1 MKLGTRGRVG
11 LLLAVMI
18 VAVVVGLVIGGG
30 GYRAPAPG
38 ITDAGPLV
46 SWSLPIVRS
55 LALAAG
61 VATCG
66 WLLYAAFLGA
76 QKPGGLLGAGGRDDV
91 RRASTAALVWAVA
104 SWVTGLLTLANVL
117 GTPLAET
124 LNPSVVAT
132 YAWDV
137 TSVRAFTLGGLIA
150 LGVWVGVRRVESL
163 AGAAGW
169 LVLAAGAMALVPL
182 SGHAAG
188 LGSHGLA
195 LVSGVVHTLAATAW
209 VGGLL
214 ALAVHA
220 WRNDPGVIQGARRFS
235 AVALTSVAALALTG
249 IGNAVTRM
257 NGWGQLVSTDY
268 GRIVLLK
275 VVALV
280 VLVVV
285 AALVRRR
292 LLAVPGAAGDQVG
305 IPDDSATDER
315 LAGAQTAGAAD
326 ATPATISR
334 GRITALIGFE
344 LAVMALATGLAVALT
359 RTPYPRPIT
368 DAANL
373 AESLLG
379 RPIPPAPD
387 ASSVILGFSFEPVTM
402 VASLVAAGL
411 YVAGVMRVRARGD
424 RWPVGRLISWLL
436 GIGAIIWATNSGL
449 GLYSQ
454 VSFSMHMLQHMALS
468 MIAPI
473 LLVLG
478 TPITLALRAIAPAPH
493 GRRGPRE
500 WIVWAIGSPVAR
512 FVTHPLWVLFIFTI
526 GLYGLY
532 YTSLFGWLM
541 GSHLGHV
548 AMQVHFILAGYLFA
562 YVVLGLDPAP
572 RTLPPWVRLGMVLIA
587 MVLHSFFAVP
597 IMMSDTAFATEWY
610 GQVQPPWIT
619 NPAADTRTAGG
630 IAWGIA
636 ELPTLLL
643 IVVLGVQWARSDERE
658 ARRRDRRVDRE
669 GDLELDAYN
678 ERLARM
684 NRAAQHRGD

>member
-1 MKLGTRGRVG
+1 MKVGTRARVG
-11 LLLAVMI
+11 LLLAVVV
-18 VAVVVGLVIGGG
+18 VAVVIGLVIGGG
-30 GYRAPAPG
+30 GYLAPAPG

-46 SWSLPIVRS
+46 SWSLPIVRAI
-55 LALAAG
+55 ALAAG

-66 WLLYAAFLGA
+66 WLLYAAFLGS

-104 SWVTGLLTLANVL
+104 SWVTGILTLANVL

-150 LGVWVGVRRVESL
+150 LGVWVGVRRVETL

-195 LVSGVVHTLAATAW
+195 LASGVVHTLAATAW

-235 AVALTSVAALALTG
+235 GVALTSVAALALTG
-249 IGNAVTRM
+249 VGNAVTRM
-257 NGWGQLVSTDY
+257 DGWGQLVSTDY
-268 GRIVLLK
+268 GRLVLLK
-275 VVALV
+275 VIALLVLV
-280 VLVVV
+280 VL

-292 LLAVPGAAGDQVG
+292 LLAVTGEPADGARGGTGTERAGR
-305 IPDDSATDER
+305 SARGEDT
-315 LAGAQTAGAAD
+315 TA
-326 ATPATISR
+326 ISR

-379 RPIPPAPD
+379 RPIPAAPD
-387 ASSVILGFSFEPVTM
+387 ASSVILGFSFEPVM
-402 VASLVAAGL
+402 LVASLVAAGL

-424 RWPVGRLISWLL
+424 KWPVGRLISWLL
-436 GIGAIIWATNSGL
+436 GVGAIIWATNSGL
-449 GLYSQ
+449 GIYSQ
-454 VSFSMHMLQHMALS
+454 VSFSMHMLQHMALA

-500 WIVWAIGSPVAR
+500 WIVWAIGSPVAK

-532 YTSLFGWLM
+532 YTSLFGYLM

-548 AMQVHFILAGYLFA
+548 AMQVHFILAGYLFS

-597 IMMSDTAFATEWY
+597 IMMSDTAFAVEWY

-658 ARRRDRRVDRE
+658 ARRRDRRVERE

-684 NRAAQHRGD
+684 NDAAEHRRD

>member
-1 MKLGTRGRVG
+1 MKVGTRGRIG
-11 LLLAVMI
+11 LLLAIVI

-66 WLLYAAFLGA
+66 WLLYAAFLGS
-76 QKPGGLLGAGGRDDV
+76 QKPGGMLGAGGRDDV

-117 GTPLAET
+117 GTPLSET

-195 LVSGVVHTLAATAW
+195 LASGVVHTLAATAW

-220 WRNDPGVIQGARRFS
+220 WRNDPGVLQGARRFS

-292 LLAVPGAAGDQVG
+292 LLTVPGVAGD
-305 IPDDSATDER
+305 ST
-315 LAGAQTAGAAD
+315 
-326 ATPATISR
+326 TISR
-334 GRITALIGFE
+334 GRITALIGVE

-379 RPIPPAPD
+379 QPIPPAPD
-387 ASSVILGFSFEPVTM
+387 ASSVILGFSFEPVM
-402 VASLVAAGL
+402 LVASLVAAGL

-436 GIGAIIWATNSGL
+436 GVGAIIWATNSGL

-610 GQVQPPWIT
+610 SQVQPPWIT

-643 IVVLGVQWARSDERE
+643 IVVLGVQWSRSDERE

-684 NRAAQHRGD
+684 NRAAQNRGD